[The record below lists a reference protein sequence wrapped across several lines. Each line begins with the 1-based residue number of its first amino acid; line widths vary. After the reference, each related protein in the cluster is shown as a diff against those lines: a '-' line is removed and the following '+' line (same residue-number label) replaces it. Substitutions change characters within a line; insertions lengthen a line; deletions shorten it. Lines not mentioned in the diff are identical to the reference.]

1 MMKPYQQLPIEFSI
15 LKQREFEQI
24 RQFLYEEA
32 GIFLSDIKKSLV
44 ASRLC
49 KRLKETGYQN
59 YGDYF
64 EFVKNNLQHIE
75 YHHFIDALTT
85 NETFFFRENEHFD
98 FVKQLIKDH
107 SQKKSWQAWSAAC
120 SSGEEAYSLA
130 MLFADIL
137 GIDGQWQVQGSDISQ
152 RVLAKAELAHYL
164 LERNEGIGFERLQK
178 YCLKGVGRQSGT
190 FLIDDILKD
199 KVSFFTMNL
208 TQSCE
213 SVGMCDVIFIRNVM
227 IYFDA
232 DSKQRVINN
241 VVKQLKVGGYLFISH
256 TESLMHVNHRL
267 KQIKPSIYQR
277 I

>member
-1 MMKPYQQLPIEFSI
+1 MKSSLLPLEHAA
-15 LKQREFEQI
+15 LTQRDFELI

-49 KRLKETGYQN
+49 RRLKETGYEN

-64 EFVKNNLQHIE
+64 EFVKNHSEHSE

-85 NETFFFRENEHFD
+85 NETFFFREIEHFE
-98 FVKQLIKDH
+98 FVKNLIKTH
-107 SQKKSWQAWSAAC
+107 PQKKSWQAWSAAC

-130 MLFADIL
+130 MLLADHL

-152 RVLAKAELAHYL
+152 RVLAKAEMAHYP
-164 LERNEGIGFERLQK
+164 LERNDGIGFERLQK
-178 YCLKGVGRQSGT
+178 YCLKGIGKQNGT
-190 FLIDDILKD
+190 FLIDETLKA
-199 KVSFFTMNL
+199 KVTFFAMNL

-213 SVGMCDVIFIRNVM
+213 SVGMCDLIFIRNVM
-227 IYFDA
+227 IYFDTA
-232 DSKQRVINN
+232 SKQRVINH
-241 VVKQLKVGGYLFISH
+241 VLKQLKVGGYLFISH
-256 TESLMHVNHRL
+256 TESLMHVKHGL

>member
-1 MMKPYQQLPIEFSI
+1 MKSSLLPLEHAA
-15 LKQREFEQI
+15 LTQRDFELI

-49 KRLKETGYQN
+49 RRLKETGYEN

-64 EFVKNNLQHIE
+64 EFVKNHSEHSE

-85 NETFFFRENEHFD
+85 NETFFFREIEHFE
-98 FVKQLIKDH
+98 FVKNLIKTH
-107 SQKKSWQAWSAAC
+107 PQKKSWQAWSAAC

-130 MLFADIL
+130 MLLADHL

-152 RVLAKAELAHYL
+152 RVLAKAEMAHYP
-164 LERNEGIGFERLQK
+164 LERNDGIGFERLQK
-178 YCLKGVGRQSGT
+178 YCLKGIGKQSGT
-190 FLIDDILKD
+190 FLIDETLKA
-199 KVSFFTMNL
+199 KVTFFAMNL

-213 SVGMCDVIFIRNVM
+213 SVGMCDLIFIRNVM
-227 IYFDA
+227 IYFDTA
-232 DSKQRVINN
+232 SKQRVINH
-241 VVKQLKVGGYLFISH
+241 VLKQLKVGGYLFISH
-256 TESLMHVNHRL
+256 TESLMHVKHGL

>member
-1 MMKPYQQLPIEFSI
+1 MKSSSLPLEHTA
-15 LKQREFEQI
+15 LTQREFEHI

-49 KRLKETGYQN
+49 RRLKETGYEN

-64 EFVKNNLQHIE
+64 EFVKKHSEHIE

-85 NETFFFRENEHFD
+85 NETFFFREIEHFE
-98 FVKQLIKDH
+98 FVKHLIKTH
-107 SQKKSWQAWSAAC
+107 PQKKSWQVWSAAC

-130 MLFADIL
+130 MLLADHL
-137 GIDGQWQVQGSDISQ
+137 GIDGHWQVQGSDISQ
-152 RVLAKAELAHYL
+152 RVLAKAEMAHYP
-164 LERNEGIGFERLQK
+164 LERNDAIGFERLQK
-178 YCLKGVGRQSGT
+178 YCLKGVGKQNGT
-190 FLIDDILKD
+190 FLIDQSLKS
-199 KVSFFTMNL
+199 KVSFFAMNL

-213 SVGMCDVIFIRNVM
+213 SVGMCDLIFIRNVM

-232 DSKQRVINN
+232 ESKQRVINH
-241 VVKQLKVGGYLFISH
+241 VIKQLKVGGYLFISH
-256 TESLMHVNHRL
+256 TESLMHVKHGL

>member
-1 MMKPYQQLPIEFSI
+1 MPLEHAA
-15 LKQREFEQI
+15 LTQRDFELI

-49 KRLKETGYQN
+49 RRLKETGYEN

-64 EFVKNNLQHIE
+64 EFVKNHSEHSE

-85 NETFFFRENEHFD
+85 NETFFFREIEHFE
-98 FVKQLIKDH
+98 FVKNLIKTH
-107 SQKKSWQAWSAAC
+107 PQKKSWQAWSAAC

-130 MLFADIL
+130 MLLADHL

-152 RVLAKAELAHYL
+152 RVLAKAEMAHYP
-164 LERNEGIGFERLQK
+164 LERNDGIGFERLQK
-178 YCLKGVGRQSGT
+178 YCLKGIGKQSGT
-190 FLIDDILKD
+190 FLIDETLKA
-199 KVSFFTMNL
+199 KVTFFAMNL

-213 SVGMCDVIFIRNVM
+213 SVGMCDLIFIRNVM
-227 IYFDA
+227 IYFDTV
-232 DSKQRVINN
+232 SKQRVINH
-241 VVKQLKVGGYLFISH
+241 VLKQLKVGGYLFISH
-256 TESLMHVNHRL
+256 TESLMHVKHGL